1 MKSAQLY
8 TTLKLGWFLE
18 LLYRLRM
25 CEKRVQEG
33 SNSYNMKEKGGE
45 RLMMTPSEVSTRL
58 KIQPSTLRKYSALLE
73 QEGIQFKRTHKNA
86 RLYTDSEYI
95 AIESI
100 IATVHS
106 GKKSLED
113 AVREA
118 SRELKKS
125 VSVAPRE
132 RDSDDIA
139 AATLDEVK
147 QLKNQLQQQ
156 EERQKERDMMFVEIL
171 EKMQKK
177 IDQMEAQQK
186 QLIAPATEEYSLDM
200 SESSLQ
206 DEGSEPEAVT
216 PKKEIRSL
224 WARIWNK

>member
-1 MKSAQLY
+1 M
-8 TTLKLGWFLE
+8 
-18 LLYRLRM
+18 R
-25 CEKRVQEG
+25 
-33 SNSYNMKEKGGE
+33 EKGGE

-113 AVREA
+113 AVIEA
-118 SRELKKS
+118 SMGLKKG

-132 RDSDDIA
+132 RDGDDIA
-139 AATLDEVK
+139 AATLDE
-147 QLKNQLQQQ
+147 LKNLKTQLQQQ
-156 EERQKERDMMFVEIL
+156 EERQKERDMMFVEVL

-177 IDQMEAQQK
+177 IDQVEEQNK
-186 QLIAPATEEYSLDM
+186 QLLSPVPKATKLDILK
-200 SESSLQ
+200 SDLEQEDNETAISS
-206 DEGSEPEAVT
+206 
-216 PKKEIRSL
+216 PKKATRSF
-224 WARIWNK
+224 WAKVWKK

>member
-1 MKSAQLY
+1 ML
-8 TTLKLGWFLE
+8 
-18 LLYRLRM
+18 
-25 CEKRVQEG
+25 
-33 SNSYNMKEKGGE
+33 
-45 RLMMTPSEVSTRL
+45 TPSEVSAKL
-58 KIQPSTLRKYSALLE
+58 QIQPSTLRKYSALLE

-113 AVREA
+113 AVTEA
-118 SRELKKS
+118 SRGLKKG
-125 VSVAPRE
+125 VSIAPRE

-147 QLKNQLQQQ
+147 QLKIQLQQQ
-156 EERQKERDMMFVEIL
+156 EENQKERDLMFVEVL

-177 IDQMEAQQK
+177 IDRMEEQQK
-186 QLIAPATEEYSLDM
+186 QLLAPVLEESELDAP
-200 SESSLQ
+200 EPSSQ
-206 DEGSEPEAVT
+206 EEKSEPEPVT
-216 PKKEIRSL
+216 PKKDTRSL

>member
-1 MKSAQLY
+1 
-8 TTLKLGWFLE
+8 
-18 LLYRLRM
+18 
-25 CEKRVQEG
+25 
-33 SNSYNMKEKGGE
+33 
-45 RLMMTPSEVSTRL
+45 MMTPSEVSTKL
-58 KIQPSTLRKYSALLE
+58 NIQPSTLRKYSALLE

-106 GKKSLED
+106 GKKSLEN
-113 AVREA
+113 AVIEA
-118 SRELKKS
+118 SKELKKG

-139 AATLDEVK
+139 TATLNEVK
-147 QLKNQLQQQ
+147 QLRIQLQQQ
-156 EERQKERDMMFVEIL
+156 EENQKERDLMFVEVL

-177 IDQMEAQQK
+177 IDRMEEQQK
-186 QLIAPATEEYSLDM
+186 QLLAPVP
-200 SESSLQ
+200 
-206 DEGSEPEAVT
+206 EGSELDASEPSSQEEESKPEPIM
-216 PKKEIRSL
+216 PKKDTRSL

>member
-1 MKSAQLY
+1 MGAC
-8 TTLKLGWFLE
+8 LE
-18 LLYRLRM
+18 LLCRPRIY
-25 CEKRVQEG
+25 EKRVQEG
-33 SNSYNMKEKGGE
+33 LNSYNIKEKGGE
-45 RLMMTPSEVSTRL
+45 RLMMTPSEVSTQL

-100 IATVHS
+100 ITAVHS
-106 GKKSLED
+106 DKKSLEY
-113 AVREA
+113 AVIEA
-118 SRELKKS
+118 SKGLKKS
-125 VSVAPRE
+125 LSVAPRN

-147 QLKNQLQQQ
+147 QLKIQIQQQ
-156 EERQKERDMMFVEIL
+156 EERQKERDMMFVEVL

-186 QLIAPATEEYSLDM
+186 QLLVPVPADPDLETLDSISQEE
-200 SESSLQ
+200 E
-206 DEGSEPEAVT
+206 SEPKEK
-216 PKKEIRSL
+216 PKKDTRSL
-224 WARIWNK
+224 WERILNKPF